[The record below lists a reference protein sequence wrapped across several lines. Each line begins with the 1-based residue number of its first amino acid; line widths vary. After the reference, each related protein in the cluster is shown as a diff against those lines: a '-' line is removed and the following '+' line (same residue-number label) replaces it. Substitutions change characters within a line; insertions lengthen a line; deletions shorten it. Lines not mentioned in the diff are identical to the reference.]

1 MAKRRSQRRLARGHR
16 FTERGYKPY
25 TSVIGQLVLAWN
37 DLHERLGFLFIAILN
52 HRAAEFDAKDVAP
65 EHEGEFESHQIE
77 RISGIWSSSQFDRP
91 KRAMLESLINHVIQY
106 DLRAFPKF
114 TNDLT
119 WILSE
124 ANKLEDIRNNAVHTP
139 LRWIGDSPIVRA
151 FMSAHD
157 VEVYPSVSL
166 GNQRAVKLA
175 KQNLRK
181 DLVRQ
186 FRWARDAS
194 LVLRDFTILIH
205 RALTAK
211 VLHGLIDLLCQIG
224 GRKKPTKVGTTHN
237 TQNSVLTG
245 LDHFGR
251 DHYFGLF
258 VAVRGFHS
266 CWIARKNSRF
276 KQM

>member
-205 RALTAK
+205 RALTVEGAPWPHRPSLPNRGQK
-211 VLHGLIDLLCQIG
+211 KTHQ
-224 GRKKPTKVGTTHN
+224 GRHHPQHPK
-237 TQNSVLTG
+237 
-245 LDHFGR
+245 
-251 DHYFGLF
+251 
-258 VAVRGFHS
+258 
-266 CWIARKNSRF
+266 
-276 KQM
+276 